1 MGADD
6 TNQTQAMITA
16 LGQKIDTSLSSL
28 HGQIGDVKQE
38 QRKQGER
45 LAKLETEHGHTRQI
59 AEAARNAADHVAGE
73 MIRHVSRLE
82 NTASE
87 IRRDIADVH
96 ENLSGVQRDIAEVQA
111 VNVGQDRKL
120 DTVLAHVAPPKWLVI
135 ARIAIVVVTGGLMA
149 LGISLHAETPL
160 VLGVPAALAALAY
173 AVLGAVKPQ
182 KE

>member
-16 LGQKIDTSLSSL
+16 LGTKIDTSLSSL

-45 LAKLETEHGHTRQI
+45 LAKLEVEHDHTRAI
-59 AEAARNAADHVAGE
+59 AAAARDAADHVAGE

-87 IRRDIADVH
+87 IRRDIA
-96 ENLSGVQRDIAEVQA
+96 EVQA
-111 VNVGQDRKL
+111 VNVGQDKKL
-120 DTVLAHVAPPKWLVI
+120 DTVLAHVSPPKWLVT
-135 ARIAIVVVTGGLMA
+135 ARIAVIVVTGGLMA